1 MMPVLPEYI
10 RERRL
15 FMRTLKVS
23 LVGVVAIAPLIA
35 GARMINLLHVGRVDA
50 LLAEVGSVV
59 HASQRPRVSPHEST
73 MATVDGAEMTVTY
86 GRPSMRGREIFG
98 RLVPFGRVWC
108 PGADEATTLDSTRD
122 LRVGDLSVPAG
133 PHTIWLLPTAGAW
146 TLIVSK
152 EPSVCH
158 THYKSFADLVGVELA
173 KRSVD
178 TPVEQLTF
186 AIAKNPRGRGGLIT
200 MTWETTEVSV
210 PFTVQ

>member
-86 GRPSMRGREIFG
+86 GRPSMRGRTIFG
-98 RLVPFGRVWC
+98 RLVPYGRVWC

-122 LRVGDLSVPAG
+122 LRIGNLNVPAG
-133 PHTIWLLPTAGAW
+133 PHTIWILPTAQAW
-146 TLIVSK
+146 TLIISK
-152 EPSVCH
+152 EPSGFH
-158 THYKSFADLVGVELA
+158 TNYNASADLGHVELTKKMLDA
-173 KRSVD
+173 
-178 TPVEQLTF
+178 PVEQLTF
-186 AIAKNPRGRGGLIT
+186 AVAPNRTGGGILT
-200 MTWETTEVSV
+200 MTWETTEVSI
-210 PFTVQ
+210 PLTVQ